1 MGTQHGDGHRVYMCT
16 NKPGYRHTPLGLRI
30 YSRRSEIVTDRNV
43 PVLCWCIKKKEGNM
57 IFSHQNHNKREGDMK
72 PVVCVYVVGSL
83 VSLVAPD
90 TIAIRCALYVCEY
103 CSCNYYTVAGDAC
116 TSCTWMVS
124 SGMRG
129 WARAGG
135 MHTHPGGHPCAST
148 VTLFAFILCASAC
161 VFEQIT
167 NLFHIPFLFVEP

>member
-72 PVVCVYVVGSL
+72 PVVCVYVVGYL

-135 MHTHPGGHPCAST
+135 MHTPGRPR
-148 VTLFAFILCASAC
+148 
-161 VFEQIT
+161 
-167 NLFHIPFLFVEP
+167 PP